1 MGFDGGKIGGIEFK
15 FKLEFSWLSFAFTV
29 ATHRRNSDSPRQ
41 FEPEG
46 AETIMAEEAQSCAKT
61 VIELSQKDNLRT
73 YAKWQSFDA
82 GRV

>member
-15 FKLEFSWLSFAFTV
+15 FKLEFSWLSFALPSPLIAVT
-29 ATHRRNSDSPRQ
+29 DSPRQ

-61 VIELSQKDNLRT
+61 VIELSQKDNLR
-73 YAKWQSFDA
+73 F
-82 GRV
+82 